1 MPATVFH
8 DLDELLSAGRRDLG
22 ATDWV
27 ELTRAVLT
35 DFSAATWSAGRD
47 DDNVAPPMLL
57 VSLTNRFLPDL
68 LEVRGT
74 SSGINYGTGKVRLH
88 ASPRAGD
95 QIRAGAVLVEAG
107 EVAGGVQ
114 TTVEIRIEV
123 QGSEEPAC
131 VVESLS
137 RWMR

>member
-1 MPATVFH
+1 MPATVFQ
-8 DLDELLSAGRRDLG
+8 DLDELLAAGRRDLG

-27 ELTRAVLT
+27 ELTQSVLA
-35 DFSAATWSAGRD
+35 DFSAATWSPGGD

-68 LEVRGT
+68 LEVRGA
-74 SSGINYGTGKVRLH
+74 SSGINYGTGKVRFDVP
-88 ASPRAGD
+88 ARAGD
-95 QIRAGAVLVEAG
+95 QIRASAVLTEAG

-123 QGSEEPAC
+123 QGSNQPAC
-131 VVESLS
+131 TVESLS
-137 RWMR
+137 RWLR

>member
-35 DFSAATWSAGRD
+35 DFAAATWSAGGD

-74 SSGINYGTGKVRLH
+74 SSGINYGTGKVRFH
-88 ASPRAGD
+88 ASPGAGD
-95 QIRAGAVLVEAG
+95 QIRADAVLVEAG

>member
-1 MPATVFH
+1 MPPTVFH

-27 ELTRAVLT
+27 ELTRSVLT
-35 DFSAATWSAGRD
+35 DFSAATWSHGKD

-57 VSLTNRFLPDL
+57 LSLTNRFLPDL
-68 LEVRGT
+68 LEVRGAA
-74 SSGINYGTGKVRLH
+74 SGINYGTGTVRFNTP
-88 ASPRAGD
+88 ARAGD
-95 QIRAGAVLVEAG
+95 QIRASAVLVEAG
-107 EVAGGVQ
+107 EVPSGVQ

-123 QGSEEPAC
+123 EGSEEPAC
-131 VVESLS
+131 TVESLS

>member
-1 MPATVFH
+1 VPPTVFH

-27 ELTRAVLT
+27 MLTRSVLT
-35 DFSAATWSAGRD
+35 DFSTATWSPSED

-57 VSLTNRFLPDL
+57 LSLTNRFLPDL
-68 LEVRGT
+68 LEVRGAA
-74 SSGINYGTGKVRLH
+74 SGINYGTGTVRF
-88 ASPRAGD
+88 SPTARAGD
-95 QIRAGAVLVEAG
+95 QIRASAVLVEAG
-107 EVAGGVQ
+107 EVAGAVQ

-131 VVESLS
+131 TVESLS

>member
-22 ATDWV
+22 ATDWA

-35 DFSAATWSAGRD
+35 DFSAATWSPDGH

-68 LEVRGT
+68 LEVRGA
-74 SSGINYGTGKVRLH
+74 SSGINYGTGKVRFH
-88 ASPRAGD
+88 TSPGAGD
-95 QIRAGAVLVEAG
+95 RIRAGAVLVEAG
-107 EVAGGVQ
+107 EVPGGVQ

-137 RWMR
+137 RWLR

>member
-1 MPATVFH
+1 MPTVFQN
-8 DLDELLSAGRRDLG
+8 LDELLSAGRRDLG

-27 ELTRAVLT
+27 ELTSSVLT
-35 DFSAATWSAGRD
+35 DFATATWSPGQD

-57 VSLTNRFLPDL
+57 LSLTNRFLPDL

-74 SSGINYGTGKVRLH
+74 SSGINYGTGMVRFE
-88 ASPRAGD
+88 ARARSGD
-95 QIRAGAVLVEAG
+95 RIRASAVLAEAS
-107 EVAGGVQ
+107 EVPGAVQ

-123 QGSEEPAC
+123 HGSGKPAC
-131 VVESLS
+131 TVESLS

>member
-1 MPATVFH
+1 MPATVFQ

-27 ELTRAVLT
+27 ELTRSVLT
-35 DFSAATWSAGRD
+35 DFAAATWSPGGD

-57 VSLTNRFLPDL
+57 LSLTNRFLPDL

-74 SSGINYGTGKVRLH
+74 SSGINYGAGTVRFD
-88 ASPRAGD
+88 APARAGD
-95 QIRAGAVLVEAG
+95 RIRASAHLLEAA
-107 EVAGGVQ
+107 EVPGGVQ

-123 QGSEEPAC
+123 QGSEKPAC
-131 VVESLS
+131 SVESLS
-137 RWMR
+137 RWLR